1 MIIKNNEQG
10 NYTLKIK
17 YAGKLVEGLDG
28 YYLSKYNDDDGN
40 VTYLAT
46 TQFEAT
52 YARAAFPCF
61 DEPGFKAT
69 FQLNMTI
76 EEGYNAISNM
86 NVVRIE
92 DIQGST
98 DKKYIFDKS
107 VK

>member
-1 MIIKNNEQG
+1 
-10 NYTLKIK
+10 
-17 YAGKLVEGLDG
+17 
-28 YYLSKYNDDDGN
+28 
-40 VTYLAT
+40 
-46 TQFEAT
+46 
-52 YARAAFPCF
+52 
-61 DEPGFKAT
+61 
-69 FQLNMTI
+69 MTI